1 MSKGLSGGKAKE
13 RAYEESFDYSGLALN
28 FANLHQVLGSNSD
41 FVYRSLFIDE
51 SKTLEVFVAYMD
63 GLANSQLISD
73 YIIKPLMQAESFKQ
87 SGSETDAINAIEN
100 GAVYYAQTTKRSA
113 LNELLNDILSGSAV
127 VIFNKS
133 GIAFSFET
141 KGFDKRPVSEPS
153 IENVIKGAKDAFNE
167 TLRVNTATCRRKIK
181 SPNLIIE
188 QTVIGKQTKTTV
200 AVCYMQN
207 IVNPTLVQELKKR
220 LSEIDTDNVLT
231 AGFLEE
237 FIIDNKTSTFP
248 QIQFTERP
256 DRFCINLLDGR
267 AGLIIDGMP
276 IAYIV
281 PGTLLQF
288 VQAPEDYSQHFLVSS
303 AIRYMR
309 LTSMFITLLL
319 PAFFISI
326 TNFHQEMIPTELT
339 FSIIASKEG
348 VPFPMFVEVLLML
361 AAFEL
366 LVEAGLRLPQTI
378 GQTVSIVGALVVGQ
392 SAVEAKLLSP
402 ATVVIIAITAITSFT
417 MPNQDFSNALR
428 LWRFFLAGIACII
441 GIYGLTMGL
450 VLLLYEWCKMDSFR
464 VPYLSPFVGDEE
476 SQLGDTLFRF
486 PLGRMNKRPS
496 SLRTINKT
504 RTK

>member
-1 MSKGLSGGKAKE
+1 MNMT
-13 RAYEESFDYSGLALN
+13 YEESFDYSNMELCFG
-28 FANLHQVLGSNSD
+28 NLQAVLGSNSD
-41 FVYRSLFIDE
+41 FSYRSIFIDE

-63 GLANSQLISD
+63 GLVSSQLISD
-73 YIIKPLMQAESFKQ
+73 YIIKPLVQSGQFKQ
-87 SGSETDAINAIEN
+87 AASETDAIRFIEE
-100 GAVYYAQTTKRSA
+100 GAVYYAQMNKRTA
-113 LNELLNDILSGSAV
+113 LNEVLNDILSGSAL

-133 GIAFSFET
+133 RMAFSFET

-167 TLRVNTATCRRKIK
+167 TIRVNTATCRRKIK
-181 SPNLIIE
+181 SPNLVIE
-188 QTVIGKQTKTTV
+188 QTIVGKQTTTAV
-200 AVCYMQN
+200 AICYMRN
-207 IVNPTLVQELKKR
+207 IVNPILVQELKKR
-220 LSEIDTDNVLT
+220 LDEIDTDNVLT

-237 FIIDNKTSTFP
+237 FIIDNKASPFP
-248 QIQFTERP
+248 QVQFTERP
-256 DRFCINLLDGR
+256 DRFCVNLLDGR
-267 AGLIIDGMP
+267 AGLIIDGIP

-288 VQAPEDYSQHFLVSS
+288 VQAPEDYSQHFLISS

-309 LTSMFITLLL
+309 LTAMFITLLL

-326 TNFHQEMIPTELT
+326 TTFHQEMIPTVLI
-339 FSIIASKEG
+339 FSITSSKEG

-366 LVEAGLRLPQTI
+366 LLEAGLRLPQTI
-378 GQTVSIVGALVVGQ
+378 GQAVSIVGALVVGQ

-402 ATVVIIAITAITSFT
+402 ATVVIVAITAITSFT

-428 LWRFFLAGIACII
+428 LWRFGLAIISCFI

-450 VLLLYEWCKMDSFR
+450 ILLLYEWCKIDSFH

-486 PLGRMNKRPS
+486 SLSQIHKRPS
-496 SLRTINKT
+496 SLRTLNKV